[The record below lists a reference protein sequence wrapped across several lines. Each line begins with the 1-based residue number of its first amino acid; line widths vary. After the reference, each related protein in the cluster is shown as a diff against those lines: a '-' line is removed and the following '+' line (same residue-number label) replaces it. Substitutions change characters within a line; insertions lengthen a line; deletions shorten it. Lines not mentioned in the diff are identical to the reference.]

1 MAGSV
6 TAVAPVAAPAV
17 ASADVPSRLPEALLR
32 VNCFSVLIGDR
43 EVGFAEVGRL
53 TSETEL
59 AGLPGRPVHRFATIV
74 LRRAL
79 TTSTE
84 LYDWRRLV
92 VSGKDDRRD
101 VTIRQLS
108 APGGKIV
115 NAWKLM
121 RAWPCRWSGPA
132 FDAMKNDVACEELE
146 LTFDDLVWLRSDAGM
161 TRD

>member
-1 MAGSV
+1 MAGSL

-115 NAWKLM
+115 NAWRLM
-121 RAWPCRWSGPA
+121 RAWPCRWSGPT

-146 LTFDDLVWLRSDAGM
+146 LTFDDVVWLRSDAGM
-161 TRD
+161 TKD

>member
-1 MAGSV
+1 M
-6 TAVAPVAAPAV
+6 
-17 ASADVPSRLPEALLR
+17 PSRQPEALLR
-32 VNCFSVLIGDR
+32 VNCFEVLIGDR
-43 EVGFAEVGRL
+43 EIGFAEVSPLR
-53 TSETEL
+53 SETEL
-59 AGLPGRPVHRFATIV
+59 PGLLEKPVHRFATIV

-84 LYDWRRLV
+84 LYDWRRHI

-108 APGGKIV
+108 APGGETV
-115 NAWKLM
+115 NSWRLK

-146 LTFDDLVWLRSDAGM
+146 LTFEDLVWLGAKTKKG
-161 TRD
+161 

>member
-1 MAGSV
+1 V
-6 TAVAPVAAPAV
+6 VP
-17 ASADVPSRLPEALLR
+17 SADVSSRQSKELLR
-32 VNCFSVLIGDR
+32 VNCFEVLIGDH
-43 EVGFAEVGRL
+43 EIGFAEVGRL
-53 TSETEL
+53 SSETEPS
-59 AGLPGRPVHRFATIV
+59 ALPDRPVHRFASIV

-79 TTSTE
+79 TNSTD
-84 LYDWRRLV
+84 LYDWRRHI

-115 NAWKLM
+115 NSWRLI

-146 LTFDDLVWLRSDAGM
+146 LMFDDLVWLRETGK
-161 TRD
+161 TKG

>member
-1 MAGSV
+1 M
-6 TAVAPVAAPAV
+6 
-17 ASADVPSRLPEALLR
+17 PSRPPEALLR
-32 VNCFSVLIGDR
+32 VNCFEVLIGDR
-43 EVGFAEVGRL
+43 NVGFAEVGRL

-59 AGLPGRPVHRFATIV
+59 TGPPDRPSHRFATII

-84 LYDWRRLV
+84 LYDWRRLII
-92 VSGKDDRRD
+92 SGKDDRRD

-108 APGGKIV
+108 APGGKVV
-115 NAWKLM
+115 NSWRLM

-146 LTFDDLVWLRSDAGM
+146 LTFDDVVWLSPRPE
-161 TRD
+161 

>member
-1 MAGSV
+1 M
-6 TAVAPVAAPAV
+6 
-17 ASADVPSRLPEALLR
+17 PSRHPEALLR
-32 VNCFSVLIGDR
+32 VNYFEVLIGNR
-43 EVGFAEVGRL
+43 KVGFAEVGRL

-59 AGLPGRPVHRFATIV
+59 AGLPGRPIHRFATVV

-84 LYDWRRLV
+84 LYDWRRLI

-108 APGGKIV
+108 APGGTIV
-115 NAWKLM
+115 NSWRLT

-146 LTFDDLVWLRSDAGM
+146 LTFDDLVWLSPDAG
-161 TRD
+161 TTKG